1 MKDIEVKISKES
13 RKVELS
19 KSVIGNDAEN
29 LQGNLI
35 FTFPTIF
42 EGKEIENEF
51 VDGEARLE
59 YTIDGEDYYIPNLT
73 KQDESYI
80 VPIKSVLTK
89 KGQVDMQLVITE
101 GTDPD
106 EIPIFKS
113 NVFYV
118 YVNRSINAEME
129 QPDEY
134 PTWLDI
140 LNTKINQINAML
152 QDLQDKVD
160 SGYFNGK
167 DAKINGVN
175 TLELIAGDNIILE
188 QEDDKLK
195 ISAIGVSPLPDN
207 RLVLSNGDTFMTSDN
222 AYFIV
227 KESE

>member
-1 MKDIEVKISKES
+1 MKDIEIKVSKET

-29 LQGNLI
+29 LQGNLV

-51 VDGEARLE
+51 VDGQARLE
-59 YTIDGEDYYIPNLT
+59 YTINGEDYYIPNLT

-113 NVFYV
+113 NVFWV
-118 YVNRSINAEME
+118 YVNKSINAEIE

-134 PTWLDI
+134 PAWIDI
-140 LNTKINQINAML
+140 FNAKINEINATL

-167 DAKINGVN
+167 DALINGVN
-175 TLELIAGDNIILE
+175 VLELIAGDNIILE
-188 QEDDKLK
+188 QEDNQLK
-195 ISAIGVSPLPDN
+195 ISAIGVTPYPDN
-207 RLVLSNGDTFMTSDN
+207 HLETSDGNIFMTSDN

>member
-1 MKDIEVKISKES
+1 MKDIEIKISKET

-19 KSVIGNDAEN
+19 KHVIGNDAEN
-29 LQGNLI
+29 LQGNLV

-51 VDGEARLE
+51 VDGQARLE
-59 YTIDGEDYYIPNLT
+59 YTIDGQDYFIPNLT

-80 VPIKSVLTK
+80 VPIKSILTK
-89 KGQVDMQLVITE
+89 EGQVYMQLVVTE

-118 YVNRSINAEME
+118 VVNHSINAEIE

-134 PTWLDI
+134 PTWVEI
-140 LNTKINQINAML
+140 FNAKINQINATL

-167 DAKINGVN
+167 DATINGVN
-175 TLELIAGDNIILE
+175 ILELIAGDNIILE
-188 QEDDKLK
+188 QEGNQLK
-195 ISAIGVSPLPDN
+195 ISAIGITPYPDN
-207 RLVLSNGDTFMTSDN
+207 HLETSDGNIFMTSDN